1 MIRLVQQFDSL
12 GTRPQV
18 ASPKSSACSC
28 CCCCCVATVLTSGV
42 LTARAI
48 GRVPALTAP
57 LYDLTAPETT
67 TETTT
72 GTTTETT
79 TETTPPSTMP
89 PPSGPPLAPPAPAVK
104 RSLIGWKVLGF
115 FLLPI
120 ALVVSAIFAQFTPNH
135 MGAVV
140 GCLLF
145 LGSYVGGLFMLRHQV
160 GFHGGWIL
168 GLLVGL
174 PFAVAAEVALWF
186 LLVFH

>member
-67 TETTT
+67 T
-72 GTTTETT
+72 GTTTPTT
-79 TETTPPSTMP
+79 PPTTPPS
-89 PPSGPPLAPPAPAVK
+89 AAVK